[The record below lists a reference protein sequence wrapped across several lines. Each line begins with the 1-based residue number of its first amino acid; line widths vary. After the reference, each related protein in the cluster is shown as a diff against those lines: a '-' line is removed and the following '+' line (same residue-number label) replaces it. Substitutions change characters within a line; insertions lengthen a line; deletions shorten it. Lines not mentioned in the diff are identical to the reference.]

1 MNSSKLVVAMAGCL
15 VLLGGCATGPAS
27 ETTNPVAA
35 PASETTNPVAAPS
48 QGGKGQ
54 QALAA
59 GVKQFE
65 EGVYADATKSLQ
77 SSLDLGL
84 AGAADKMKAHKY
96 LAFIH
101 CVSGRQKQCQD
112 EFRKALVIN
121 PAMELD
127 PSESGHPIWGP
138 EFRNAKA
145 RK

>member
-1 MNSSKLVVAMAGCL
+1 MKSVKRVAAMAGCL
-15 VLLGGCATGPAS
+15 ALLAGCATGPAS
-27 ETTNPVAA
+27 EVANPFAA
-35 PASETTNPVAAPS
+35 LF
-48 QGGKGQ
+48 QGGKAE

-65 EGVYADATKSLQ
+65 EGEYASATKNLQ

-84 AGAADKMKAHKY
+84 ARTADSVKAHKY

-101 CVSGRQKQCQD
+101 CVSGRQRQCQD
-112 EFRKALVIN
+112 QFRKALDIE
-121 PAMELD
+121 PAMELE

-138 EFRNAKA
+138 EFRSAKA

>member
-1 MNSSKLVVAMAGCL
+1 MSSRKIVVAMAGCL
-15 VLLGGCATGPAS
+15 ALLVGCATGPAGES
-27 ETTNPVAA
+27 TNPFAA
-35 PASETTNPVAAPS
+35 MFQS
-48 QGGKGQ
+48 GKAE

-65 EGVYADATKSLQ
+65 DGEYLDATKSLQ

-84 AGAADKMKAHKY
+84 AHAADKVRAYKY

-101 CVSGRQKQCQD
+101 CVSGRQRQCHD
-112 EFRKALVIN
+112 NFRKALEID
-121 PAMELD
+121 PAMELE

-138 EFRNAKA
+138 EFRSAKA